1 MEDKEWTQSCFTIWS
16 NYIEHFSRKE
26 ITLPL
31 REAAVK
37 SIHHVSRFLFSGL
50 EDCSSNDDTYSA
62 RITALTSITQ
72 LLQDDD
78 VDVRADTADIVSYA
92 MQLQTPVHHER
103 ALELVHKYL
112 TSTFS
117 TSNALKSA
125 LKTVLTNEQSLRE

>member
-1 MEDKEWTQSCFTIWS
+1 M
-16 NYIEHFSRKE
+16 
-26 ITLPL
+26 
-31 REAAVK
+31 K

-50 EDCSSNDDTYSA
+50 EDCSSNDDTHSA

-117 TSNALKSA
+117 TSNALKSG
-125 LKTVLTNEQSLRE
+125 LKTVLTNEQNLRE